1 MALPQQKKTHP
12 FIFIFFFFYVMLK
25 YQLVCVEVRNLKCI
39 LLFGPGVVPSTDP
52 TSACPLQCQREE
64 PATLSEKVP
73 GVV

>member
-1 MALPQQKKTHP
+1 
-12 FIFIFFFFYVMLK
+12 MLK